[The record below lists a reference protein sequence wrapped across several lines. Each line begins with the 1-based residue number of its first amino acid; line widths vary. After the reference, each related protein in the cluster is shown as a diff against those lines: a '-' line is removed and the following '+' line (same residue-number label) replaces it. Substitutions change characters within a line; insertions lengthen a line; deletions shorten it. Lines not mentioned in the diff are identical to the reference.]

1 MPEDLLLEDA
11 RAYNQAFVERLK
23 EEGPEKVAA
32 QLTDYTRQKI
42 REEAFCRP
50 ILASQPI
57 TPLELDVTEKINTPV
72 KFVDKEPDSKAY
84 TLTFKGKG
92 DSRWF
97 EGERYRI
104 DFAHYESEHFRSNL
118 ATLATYR
125 APIRQI
131 LHDNY
136 LLDVREQEDKTFY
149 DGINAIVQATGK
161 IYSPVGN
168 TFTITSLT
176 KTAKLVATS
185 RLTPITVLLSS
196 ATFEDLKTWPATQ
209 IGDQAASELIVN
221 GWKYDKI
228 GGYNYV
234 KTVKSDIV
242 PDGEL
247 FVFAAP
253 EYLGKHFVLH
263 DVQVFFKQEGS
274 DVEFWVWED
283 VGMGI
288 GNVNGIAKM
297 TWTP

>member
-1 MPEDLLLEDA
+1 MPEDLLIEDA
-11 RAYNQAFVERLK
+11 RAYNQAFIERLR

-32 QLTDYTRQKI
+32 QLTDYTRMKI

-57 TPLELDVTEKINTPV
+57 TPLELDVTEKIDTPV
-72 KFVDKEPDSKAY
+72 KFVDKEPDSKAF
-84 TLTFKGKG
+84 TLTFMGKG

-97 EGERYRI
+97 KGERYRI
-104 DFAHYESEHFRSNL
+104 DFAHYESEHFKSNL

-136 LLDVREQEDKTFY
+136 LLDVREQEDRIFY
-149 DGINAIVQATGK
+149 DGINTIVNATGNIHASTSGFNIGSLVKAAK
-161 IYSPVGN
+161 IIAN
-168 TFTITSLT
+168 
-176 KTAKLVATS
+176 K
-185 RLTPITVLLSS
+185 RLIPITILMSS
-196 ATFEDLKTWPATQ
+196 SSFEDLKTWPATQ
-209 IGDQAASELIVN
+209 IGDQAASEVIIN

-234 KTVKSDIV
+234 KTIKTDIV

-247 FVFAAP
+247 FMFTSP
-253 EYLGKHFVLH
+253 EYLGKHFVLN

-274 DVEFWVWED
+274 DIEFWVWED